1 MEDTSS
7 AKQIDASLPTGAAGR
22 QTWLEPAIVLERS
35 LLAAAQDP
43 SPTRR
48 AGRTRNGL
56 LGPLNT
62 SGGSGTCEDE

>member
-1 MEDTSS
+1 MEDTLSTR
-7 AKQIDASLPTGAAGR
+7 QIEAAQVAGKLAW
-22 QTWLEPAIVLERS
+22 QEPAIVLERS

-43 SPTRR
+43 SPARR

-62 SGGSGTCEDE
+62 SGGSGTCEDN